1 MFSFLKVLCA
11 VSCVRAGMREGV
23 QRGMGKE
30 AISFIRGTVI
40 EIKLHL
46 MYHD

>member
-1 MFSFLKVLCA
+1 MQ
-11 VSCVRAGMREGV
+11 EGV